1 MLKQVNLQLVGHEQ
15 LRMLV
20 VASEPWSIE
29 NGGLTPTMKFKR
41 SRIEG
46 QVGDRLDRWYA
57 APGPVVWS

>member
-1 MLKQVNLQLVGHEQ
+1 
-15 LRMLV
+15 MLV